1 MKIVA
6 VMNIVAIMK
15 VVAVMNVVADGF
27 SRLSLLDCRK
37 IVDSFS
43 LDCVIIP
50 GDPTWG
56 LQLLKNRPI
65 TWTVFLKSV

>member
-6 VMNIVAIMK
+6 VMNIVTIMK

-27 SRLSLLDCRK
+27 LRLSLLDCRK